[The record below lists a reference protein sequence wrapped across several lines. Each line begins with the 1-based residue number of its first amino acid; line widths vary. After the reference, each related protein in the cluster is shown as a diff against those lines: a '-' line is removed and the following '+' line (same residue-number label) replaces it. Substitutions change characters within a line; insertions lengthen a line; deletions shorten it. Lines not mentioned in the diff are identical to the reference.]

1 MPCSKCRKRSII
13 VFNCKCGK
21 DFCSRCKYPED
32 HNCTFDYKAA
42 QRDKLRINNPKVIN
56 NKIDK
61 I

>member
-1 MPCSKCRKRSII
+1 MPCSKCHKRTII

-21 DFCSRCKYPED
+21 IFCSRCKYPED
-32 HNCTFDYKAA
+32 HDCTFDYKAA
-42 QRDKLRINNPKVIN
+42 EKERLRINNPKVIN

>member
-1 MPCSKCRKRSII
+1 MPCSKCRKRTII

-42 QRDKLRINNPKVIN
+42 QRDKLRINNPKYKSN
-56 NKIDK
+56 
-61 I
+61 

>member
-1 MPCSKCRKRSII
+1 MPCSKCRKRTII
-13 VFNCKCGK
+13 IFNCKCEK

-42 QRDKLRINNPKVIN
+42 QRERLRINNPKVIN